1 MSIPFYFFIELTQ
14 ARIRPAE
21 TRQRSVEIA
30 IEQDEQA
37 AIVWLTFISDAADI

>member
-30 IEQDEQA
+30 IEQDEHTS
-37 AIVWLTFISDAADI
+37 IEWLESISYLTEI